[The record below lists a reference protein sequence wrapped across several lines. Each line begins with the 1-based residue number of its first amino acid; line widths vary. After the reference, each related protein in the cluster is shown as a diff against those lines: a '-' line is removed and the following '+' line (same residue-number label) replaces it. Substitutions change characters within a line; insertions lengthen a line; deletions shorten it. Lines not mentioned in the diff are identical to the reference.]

1 MMRLLLLI
9 AGVIGGTMIWP
20 EIQADERILWAAVIP
35 AVYFIG
41 MWALLD
47 GRS

>member
-1 MMRLLLLI
+1 MMRLAVFI
-9 AGVIGGTMIWP
+9 AGVVGGIAIWP
-20 EIQADERILWAAVIP
+20 EIQADERIVWAAVIP

-41 MWALLD
+41 MWVLLD